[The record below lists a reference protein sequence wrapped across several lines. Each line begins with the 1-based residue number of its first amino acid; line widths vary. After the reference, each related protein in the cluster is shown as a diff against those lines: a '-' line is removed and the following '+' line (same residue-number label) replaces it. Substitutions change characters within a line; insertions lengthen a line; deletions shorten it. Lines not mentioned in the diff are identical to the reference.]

1 MSWSRL
7 GRRVECQSKFGI
19 TVLNFD
25 RPNGFVRFVIV
36 DEIDIYCKKIEIQK
50 RLFTE
55 RIFEA
60 RDP

>member
-7 GRRVECQSKFGI
+7 GRRVECQSKFGS

-36 DEIDIYCKKIEIQK
+36 DEIYIVKKIEIQK